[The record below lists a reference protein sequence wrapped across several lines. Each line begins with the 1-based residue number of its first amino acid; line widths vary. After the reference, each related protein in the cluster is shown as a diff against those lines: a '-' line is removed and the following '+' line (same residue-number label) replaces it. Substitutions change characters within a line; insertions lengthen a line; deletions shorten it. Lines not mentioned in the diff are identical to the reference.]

1 MKIRDVGYINYPTDF
16 FYIRTVTREKAL
28 LLEIYKV
35 LTGNHFFGQIFSD
48 MKTIAFGQASPKIY
62 KGGCLER
69 HLGPRQKTKT
79 EP

>member
-1 MKIRDVGYINYPTDF
+1 MKIHDVGYINYPTDF

-48 MKTIAFGQASPKIY
+48 MKTIAFGQVPPMIY
-62 KGGCLER
+62 KGGCSER
-69 HLGPRQKTKT
+69 HFRTQTKT